1 MQVSAAVN
9 PLTQSYPDFTMAI
22 KKTSIQCC
30 KGEYH
35 VLVDG
40 KYYCMAPP
48 NIECRQMNKDAGK
61 FTKGEKKILYCSHQ
75 VPCSECKEAFG
86 NAANE
91 KDKQKD

>member
-1 MQVSAAVN
+1 MVIKR
-9 PLTQSYPDFTMAI
+9 TQI
-22 KKTSIQCC
+22 KCC

-48 NIECRQMNKDAGK
+48 NIECDQVRKEAGR

-75 VPCSECKEAFG
+75 VPCSECKEFFG
-86 NAANE
+86 NMN
-91 KDKQKD
+91 KKTD